1 MLSLVALGTAL
12 AQAPVA
18 ERRILPLQ
26 MDLSFVAGLGQRSA
40 AALALYLGVAT
51 GPARPPWGTPFGGV
65 GFEFS
70 QQLGT
75 VPYRASWGVQVRGG
89 YAWSSA
95 ARDEDVLPDVL
106 VFGRVTPFWGTDVG
120 VGDAARPP
128 MLASDP
134 AAKTSLFGLRLGL
147 GVTIPWWTRKLLFLR
162 PFADQRGFGGETL
175 TVLAT
180 LLLAPV
186 ALLNHVELLAELFA
200 QGDSSTLTLR
210 FGTGF

>member
-1 MLSLVALGTAL
+1 
-12 AQAPVA
+12 
-18 ERRILPLQ
+18 
-26 MDLSFVAGLGQRSA
+26 
-40 AALALYLGVAT
+40 
-51 GPARPPWGTPFGGV
+51 
-65 GFEFS
+65 
-70 QQLGT
+70 
-75 VPYRASWGVQVRGG
+75 
-89 YAWSSA
+89 
-95 ARDEDVLPDVL
+95 
-106 VFGRVTPFWGTDVG
+106 
-120 VGDAARPP
+120 

-180 LLLAPV
+180 LLFAPV